1 MSGYTLRAVPLTF
14 HGCLG
19 DADSHGAEEV
29 APDGSTRTLC
39 ECAHL
44 LEEDAIACA
53 TPRSTPALAR
63 LAFEAYNT
71 STGGKTFDGRDV
83 PPYDV
88 IAERTPHVARAW
100 EAAADAVRKAV
111 RP

>member
-1 MSGYTLRAVPLTF
+1 MSGYTLRTVPITF
-14 HGCLG
+14 HGCFG
-19 DADSHGAEEV
+19 DADSFGAEEV
-29 APDGSTRTLC
+29 APDGSTRVLC

-44 LEEDAIACA
+44 AEEDAIACA
-53 TPRSTPALAR
+53 TPGSTPGLAR
-63 LAFEAYNT
+63 AAFEAYT
-71 STGGKTFDGRDV
+71 ASTGGKTWDGKDV
-83 PPYDV
+83 PPYEV